1 MSINPEQQEIEEK
14 QKEIHD
20 LTKQLIDTEF
30 QFAKDYLRIRHFSI
44 QLSREII
51 PMYTRLERWQ
61 QRMKTS
67 NEQMEKLRDIRVQ
80 KQSLS
85 HELISSSFT
94 KPKVAV
100 YPTLHEDTFPNEEF
114 FTLYHSLLRRFHPD
128 IESDSEKRQ
137 ERIARMSKINQAY
150 VQQNLQA
157 LRVLEQ
163 EEEIPLTQEKED
175 LVRLVRKI
183 ARLRSL
189 IKGTQKRKDTQ
200 SNSPLGSLM
209 QSLQW
214 NPNTTVFDE
223 VKDMLEE
230 LIDQQ
235 KFSWLN
241 QQMRSAQL
249 LTEVDP

>member
-1 MSINPEQQEIEEK
+1 MSINPEQKEIEEK
-14 QKEIHD
+14 QKEIQD

-44 QLSREII
+44 QLSRETI

-67 NEQMEKLRDIRVQ
+67 NEQMEKLRDVRGQ
-80 KQSLS
+80 QQSLT
-85 HELISSSFT
+85 HELISASFM
-94 KPKVAV
+94 KPTTSI
-100 YPTLHEDTFPNEEF
+100 YPAIQEESFPSEEF
-114 FTLYHSLLRRFHPD
+114 FTMYHSLLSRFYPD
-128 IESDSEKRQ
+128 VESDNEKRQ
-137 ERIARMSKINQAY
+137 QRIAIMSKINQAY
-150 VQQNLQA
+150 VKQDIEA
-157 LRVLEQ
+157 LRLLDQ
-163 EEEIPLTQEKED
+163 EEEVPVTNETDD

-183 ARLRSL
+183 ARLRSI
-189 IKGTQKRKDTQ
+189 IKSAEKRKTEQ
-200 SNSPLGSLM
+200 SESPLGTLM
-209 QSLQW
+209 ESLQW
-214 NPNTTVFDE
+214 TSDSDVFEDIKE
-223 VKDMLEE
+223 MLEE

>member
-14 QKEIHD
+14 QNEIHD

-80 KQSLS
+80 KQSIT
-85 HELISSSFT
+85 HELISASFM
-94 KPKVAV
+94 KPKTSI
-100 YPTLHEDTFPNEEF
+100 YPTIHEESLPTEEL
-114 FTLYHSLLRRFHPD
+114 FTLYHALLGRFHPD
-128 IESDSEKRQ
+128 IESDGEKRQ

-150 VQQNLQA
+150 VQQNLEA
-157 LRVLEQ
+157 LRALEQ
-163 EEEIPLTQEKED
+163 TEDIPRTQEPD
-175 LVRLVRKI
+175 NLVRLVRKI
-183 ARLRSL
+183 ARLRSV
-189 IKGTQKRKDTQ
+189 IKGTEKRKKDQ
-200 SNSPLGSLM
+200 EKSPLGSLM
-209 QSLQW
+209 QALQW
-214 NPNTTVFDE
+214 STSTNVFDE
-223 VKDMLEE
+223 LKEMLEE